1 MSPSVSVSFDCT
13 PLRSIARWD
22 VPLDLAPEKQESRA
36 RMRQAAGRHG
46 LHNSYYLSNGNC
58 EFHLTSDPEVGWLV
72 FRFEGIVLTDP
83 DDRFTRLLDLSVELD
98 GAVCDWLTAAA
109 VAWFRETVVQAVR
122 TEFDR
127 YTESSDPQR
136 TRQRLE
142 HVELEMVGCGGFVG
156 MGV

>member
-1 MSPSVSVSFDCT
+1 MSPSVSISFDCT

-22 VPLDLAPEKQESRA
+22 DPLDVAPGQQEILA
-36 RMRQAAGRHG
+36 RMRRAAQRHG

-58 EFHLTSDPEVGWLV
+58 EFHLTNDPEIGLLA
-72 FRFEGIVLTDP
+72 FRFEGTVLTDP
-83 DDRFTRLLDLSVELD
+83 HDCQTHLLDLSVELD
-98 GAVCDWLTAAA
+98 GAVCDWLTASA

-122 TEFDR
+122 TEFNR
-127 YTESSDPQR
+127 YIQSSDLER

-142 HVELEMVGCGGFVG
+142 NVEAEMVGCGGFVG